1 MSNNKLNCD
10 TEIQGL
16 QDLIDKQQRRINIY
30 KNTQDLTEQNA
41 QKVNKLIDKA
51 NASVFV
57 DLVVI
62 VIIIKNRI
70 DYLKYIK
77 INRKIKKLLLNN

>member
-30 KNTQDLTEQNA
+30 KNTQDLTDAECT
-41 QKVNKLIDKA
+41 
-51 NASVFV
+51 
-57 DLVVI
+57 
-62 VIIIKNRI
+62 RC
-70 DYLKYIK
+70 
-77 INRKIKKLLLNN
+77 